1 MKNWDDFIPN
11 DDENDNHDED
21 DLFGTHR
28 LQQEIEKTMFVQD
41 IQRGHSVPIDPSE
54 FRTLFGE
61 LDEETLFSLSQTFFY
76 HYHRLGVKIQPLVDN
91 WGLDWVWEIMKHN
104 ERREEYE
111 LCSII
116 KDIVDEY
123 TEPHIKKLMEI
134 KRESTLI

>member
-11 DDENDNHDED
+11 DDDENNDED

-28 LQQEIEKTMFVQD
+28 LQQEIEKNMFIQD
-41 IQRGHSVPIDPSE
+41 VQRGQPLPIDPSE
-54 FRTLFGE
+54 YTTLFGE
-61 LDEETLFSLSQTFFY
+61 LDEETLHSLSQVFFN
-76 HYHRLGVKIQPLVDN
+76 HYHRLGVKVEPLVDN

-104 ERREEYE
+104 ERTEEYE

-123 TEPHIKKLMEI
+123 TEPHIKTLMKI
-134 KRESTLI
+134 QSQSTLI

>member
-28 LQQEIEKTMFVQD
+28 LELELEKRMFVRD
-41 IQRGHSVPIDPSE
+41 ITNGHPIPIDPSE
-54 FRTLFGE
+54 FTTLFGS
-61 LDEETLFSLSQTFFY
+61 LDEGTLFSLSQIFFT
-76 HYHRLGVKIQPLVDN
+76 HYHRLGVKVEPLVDN

-104 ERREEYE
+104 EIREEYE

-123 TEPHIKKLMEI
+123 TEPHIKTLMNI
-134 KRESTLI
+134 KKESTLI

>member
-11 DDENDNHDED
+11 DDDNDNHDED
-21 DLFGTHR
+21 DLFGTHS
-28 LQQEIEKTMFVQD
+28 LQQELEKRMFIQD
-41 IQRGHSVPIDPSE
+41 IHGGHPIPIDPSE

-61 LDEETLFSLSQTFFY
+61 LDEETLHSLSQVFFT
-76 HYHRLGVKIQPLVDN
+76 HYHRLGVKVEPLLDN

-104 ERREEYE
+104 EREEEYE

-123 TEPHIKKLMEI
+123 TEPHIKKLLKLEG
-134 KRESTLI
+134 ESTLI

>member
-28 LQQEIEKTMFVQD
+28 LQHEIEKRMFVQD
-41 IQRGHSVPIDPSE
+41 ILRGHPIPIDPSD
-54 FRTLFGE
+54 FTTLFGE
-61 LDEETLFSLSQTFFY
+61 LDEETLYSLSQIFFH

-91 WGLDWVWEIMKHN
+91 WGLDWIWEIIKHN

-111 LCSII
+111 LCSIL